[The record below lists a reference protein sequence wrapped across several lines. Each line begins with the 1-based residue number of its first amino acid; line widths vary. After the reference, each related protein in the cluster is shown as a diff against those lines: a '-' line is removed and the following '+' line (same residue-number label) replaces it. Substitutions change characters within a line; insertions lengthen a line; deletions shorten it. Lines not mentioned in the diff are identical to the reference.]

1 MKRSIK
7 DLLPR
12 NAVNLD
18 KVVESLDFSF
28 DNLDNSESY
37 KFLVNKSYHLSA
49 KTLNTLFFVND
60 SFKHENE

>member
-7 DLLPR
+7 DSPSR

-28 DNLDNSESY
+28 DNLDNS
-37 KFLVNKSYHLSA
+37 
-49 KTLNTLFFVND
+49 
-60 SFKHENE
+60 

>member
-28 DNLDNSESY
+28 DNLGNSEIY
-37 KFLVNKSYHLSA
+37 KFLVSKGYHLA
-49 KTLNTLFFVND
+49 GKTMRTLFFVNNC
-60 SFKHENE
+60 FRK